1 MRPRV
6 TLAVADESGRAAVQ
20 LLRHQVYA
28 VELGQYE
35 PRPDGSL
42 PDPPG
47 VETTYLLATVGDD
60 LAGFVGVTPPASE
73 RFSVDRFVDRARLP
87 FPVDRGTWEI
97 RALTVRPE
105 RRGSPLAFLL
115 MYAALRWIE
124 AHGGERVVTMGRRA
138 LLDLYLRA
146 GLRRQDV
153 SFRAGAVC
161 YELLGAPVA
170 EIRDRADRFRR
181 RLQRLEAGI
190 DWRLDVSFSPPSS
203 CFHGGAFFEA
213 IGEDLDDLS
222 RRHRII
228 NADVLDAWFP
238 PSPEVLDALRRDL
251 AWIARTSP
259 PTHAGGIVRSIA
271 GARGVE
277 PASVLPGSGSSFLI
291 FLALRE
297 WLRPSSRVLLVEP
310 MYGEYEHLVEEV
322 VGCRVERLVLR
333 REEGYRL
340 DPDRLGRRLA
350 EGFDLF
356 LWVNPNSPTG
366 RHMPREEA
374 EQILRQ
380 APERTRIWID
390 ETYVDYAGP
399 EHSLEQ
405 VAARSRATVVCKSLS
420 KAYALSGLRAGYL
433 CGPPPLVE
441 GLRPLSPPWSVSLAA
456 QVAAI
461 ESFRSLDY
469 YRARWE
475 ETRTLRADLV
485 EGLRALGVDEIVPG
499 VANFVLFHLPPGAPS
514 VDSTI
519 AAGRRAGLFVREIR
533 PRREDGS
540 SEEPALRVAVKDR
553 ETNRKMLEILGSAL
567 SNGQE

>member
-1 MRPRV
+1 MRARL
-6 TLAVADESGRAAVQ
+6 TLAVADEAGREAVRR
-20 LLRHQVYA
+20 LRHRVYA
-28 VELGQYE
+28 EELGQYE
-35 PRPDGSL
+35 VRPDGAL

-47 VETTYLLATVGDD
+47 VETTYIVATDGDG
-60 LAGFVGVTPPASE
+60 LAGFVGVTAPASE

-87 FPVDRGTWEI
+87 FPIDRSTYEI

-124 AHGGERVVTMGRRA
+124 AHGGERVVSMGRSD
-138 LLDLYLRA
+138 LVDLYLRA
-146 GLRRQDV
+146 GLRRLGV
-153 SFRAGAVC
+153 SFRAGAVG
-161 YELLGAPVA
+161 YELLGAPVTEIGARA
-170 EIRDRADRFRR
+170 ERFRARLR
-181 RLQRLEAGI
+181 RLGPTL
-190 DWRLDVSFSPPSS
+190 DWRLGVSFSRPSS

-213 IGEDLDDLS
+213 IGEGLDDLA

-238 PSPEVLDALRRDL
+238 PAPEVLAALRRDL

-259 PTHAGGIVRSIA
+259 PTHAGGLVRAIA

-277 PASVLPGSGSSFLI
+277 PASVLPGAGSSSLI

-322 VGCRVERLVLR
+322 VGCRPERLVLR

-340 DPDRLGRRLA
+340 DPARLARRLA
-350 EGFDLF
+350 EGFDLL

-366 RHMPREEA
+366 RHVPRAEA
-374 EQILRQ
+374 ERILRQ

-390 ETYVDYAGP
+390 ETYVDYLGP
-399 EHSLEQ
+399 EHSLEP
-405 VAARSRATVVCKSLS
+405 VAAGSRSTVVCKSMS
-420 KAYALSGLRAGYL
+420 KAYALSGLRAAYL
-433 CGPPPLVE
+433 CGPPPLIE
-441 GLRPLSPPWSVSLAA
+441 SLRPLSPPWSVSLAA
-456 QVAAI
+456 QVAAVRALGAA
-461 ESFRSLDY
+461 EY

-475 ETRTLRADLV
+475 ETRTLRAELV
-485 EGLRALGVDEIVPG
+485 EGLRTAGVDEIVPG
-499 VANFVLFHLPPGAPS
+499 VANFVLFHQPPGAPS
-514 VDSTI
+514 PGSILGTC
-519 AAGRRAGLFVREIR
+519 RRAGLYVREIR

-540 SEEPALRVAVKDR
+540 AEEPALRLAVKDR
-553 ETNRKMLEILGSAL
+553 ETNRRMLEILAGAL
-567 SNGQE
+567 SGG